1 MRAAKKAVSF
11 TIIHFLVGLAVA
23 YALTGQ
29 FIVAAGVALVEPLVS
44 GVVHYFHDRWHET
57 PAGGGRPLAA

>member
-11 TIIHFLVGLAVA
+11 TFIHFLVGLAVA

-29 FIVAAGVALVEPLVS
+29 FVIAAGVALVEPLVS
-44 GVVHYFHDRWHET
+44 GVVHYFHDRWHEAH
-57 PAGGGRPLAA
+57 AGGGRPLAA